1 MAPADA
7 VWWRGDTTANR
18 VVISAVL
25 WFDGPLDVPRLRT
38 LVEERLLTRHP
49 VFGERVVVPRLATR
63 MPRREPDPDLDLRR
77 HIREEHLTAPGSHAE
92 LERRCSDE
100 RSTPL
105 DPDRPPW
112 AATVYQGY
120 RGTGSA
126 MHVRLHHSL
135 GDGLALMQLL
145 LTLADEFDPDLVPL
159 AEEPA
164 RADRAGTLAGR
175 LAGTATD
182 LTLRPWR
189 IPGVARH
196 GLRTAGL
203 AAHLLW
209 PAEAPP
215 SRLRGRPTGR
225 KRMAWSPEGLEVAD
239 LLAASHARGV
249 TVNDLMLAVTAGGI
263 HRYLA
268 EFGALVDRVLVL
280 VPVSTRELGAP
291 LPRSVGNHIGLL
303 PVHLP
308 VGTSDHE
315 ERVARIHAATSAVK
329 EPPAPAVSHALTV
342 ATTLFTPGI
351 ERAIHRTN
359 QRDGTGVVTNVIGP
373 ALELHVAGARLLGVI
388 GWGGVTGQLNLSAG
402 FISLG
407 NRVFSGLVTDEAIT
421 PDPRRLLEHI
431 EDEWREVL
439 PTDPS
444 AHRTSAS
451 NSAIP
456 RTTPSVS
463 TSTSGTS
470 PRSAVTPKVS

>member
-1 MAPADA
+1 MSTRMAPADA
-7 VWWRGDTTANR
+7 VWWRGDTPANR

-25 WFDGPLDVPRLRT
+25 WFDEPLDVPRVRRRI
-38 LVEERLLTRHP
+38 EERILTRHP
-49 VFGERVVVPRLATR
+49 VFGQRVVAPRLTTR
-63 MPRREPDPDLDLRR
+63 MPRREPDPHLDLQV
-77 HIREEHLTAPGSHAE
+77 HVREERLAAPGSHAE

-112 AATVYQGY
+112 AATAYQGY
-120 RGTGSA
+120 RGSGSA
-126 MHVRLHHSL
+126 LHVRLHHSI

-159 AEEPA
+159 AEEA
-164 RADRAGTLAGR
+164 ERADRAGALAGQ
-175 LAGTATD
+175 LVGTATD
-182 LTLRPWR
+182 LALRPWR
-189 IPGVARH
+189 VPGAARD
-196 GLRTAGL
+196 GLRTAAL
-203 AAHLLW
+203 AARLLL
-209 PAEAPP
+209 PAAAPP
-215 SRLRGRPTGR
+215 SRLRGRPSGR
-225 KRMAWSPEGLEVAD
+225 KRMAWSPEGLQVAD
-239 LLAASHARGV
+239 LLTASHERGV
-249 TVNDLMLAVTAGGI
+249 TVNDLMLAVTAGGM

-268 EFGALVDRVLVL
+268 EFGALVDEVLVL

-315 ERVARIHAATSAVK
+315 ERVARISAATTALKGS
-329 EPPAPAVSHALTV
+329 PAPRVSHALTV
-342 ATTLFTPGI
+342 ATTMLTPAV

-373 ALELHVAGARLLGVI
+373 DLELHVTGARLRGVI
-388 GWGGVTGQLNLSAG
+388 GWGGVTGELNLSAG

-439 PTDPS
+439 PTT
-444 AHRTSAS
+444 A
-451 NSAIP
+451 
-456 RTTPSVS
+456 TPPPVPAGGAGP
-463 TSTSGTS
+463 TGSGIE
-470 PRSAVTPKVS
+470 